1 MLTNIVVLVLYYPA
15 GPAVITSSWPASGAP
30 VTTALCSKLPT
41 T

>member
-15 GPAVITSSWPASGAP
+15 GPAVISSWPESGAP